1 MFKDGKLF
9 GKISIID
16 IFVVIVIAVLF
27 LGIYSRFA
35 VNDVKVETQSQPL
48 EYTMK
53 VSNVRIG
60 TVNAL
65 KDYMGP
71 IYDDTTKEY
80 LGEITGVTYE
90 KAKVDVKL
98 ANGQLKED
106 ESPDRYNVML
116 TVKVDG
122 NVNDRGYYTANNLN
136 IGAGSNFIFSSKAA
150 ITTGIVQDIYE
161 ADLTNFEE

>member
-9 GKISIID
+9 GKISIVD
-16 IFVVIVIAVLF
+16 IFVVILVAALAI
-27 LGIYSRFA
+27 GIYSRFA
-35 VNDVKVETQSQPL
+35 ITGTSVETQSQPL

-80 LGEITGVTYE
+80 LGEITEVTYE
-90 KAKVDVKL
+90 KAKVDVTL
-98 ANGQLKED
+98 ANGQLKAS
-106 ESPDRYNVML
+106 ESPDRYNVLL

-122 NVNDRGYYTANNLN
+122 NVNEKGYYTANNLN

-150 ITTGIVQDIYE
+150 ITTGVVQDIHVGM
-161 ADLTNFEE
+161 

>member
-16 IFVVIVIAVLF
+16 IFVIILIAALA

-35 VNDVKVETQSQPL
+35 VSNASVATQSQPL

-71 IYDDTTKEY
+71 VYDDTTKEY
-80 LGEITGVTYE
+80 LGEITEVTYE
-90 KAKVDVKL
+90 KAKIDVAL
-98 ANGQLKED
+98 ANGQLKAS
-106 ESPDRYNVML
+106 ESPDRFDVLL
-116 TVKVDG
+116 TIKVDG
-122 NVNDRGYYTANNLN
+122 NVNEKGYYTANNLN

-150 ITTGIVQDIYE
+150 ITTGVVQDIHVGM
-161 ADLTNFEE
+161 

>member
-16 IFVVIVIAVLF
+16 IFVIILIAALA

-35 VNDVKVETQSQPL
+35 VSDASVATQSQPL

-53 VSNVRIG
+53 VSNVRLG

-80 LGEITGVTYE
+80 LGEITDVTYE
-90 KAKVDVKL
+90 VAKVDVTL
-98 ANGQLKED
+98 ANGQFKAD
-106 ESPDRYNVML
+106 NSPDRYNVLL
-116 TVKVDG
+116 TVRVDG

-150 ITTGIVQDIYE
+150 ITTGVVQDIYE
-161 ADLTNFEE
+161 GM

>member
-1 MFKDGKLF
+1 MLDKRGKLF

-16 IFVVIVIAVLF
+16 IFVIILIAALA

-35 VNDVKVETQSQPL
+35 VKSASVETTAQPL

-71 IYDDTTKEY
+71 VYDDTTKEY
-80 LGEITGVTYE
+80 LGEY
-90 KAKVDVKL
+90 DVEGFKL
-98 ANGQLKED
+98 
-106 ESPDRYNVML
+106 
-116 TVKVDG
+116 
-122 NVNDRGYYTANNLN
+122 
-136 IGAGSNFIFSSKAA
+136 
-150 ITTGIVQDIYE
+150 
-161 ADLTNFEE
+161 